1 MTTINHTER
10 NILNTPSRALTPKR
24 RAQFDAL
31 TNVNLDDMLRGVGLE
46 HVRRGAGLLRWLLR
60 GRAQHFA
67 RKIIHYDDLVGAHGL
82 ATGGAWAVAQFADRL
97 HVMDQAPM
105 PRSGAALIVANHPGL
120 CDTVALFAAINRVD
134 LLIVAAWRPFLHA
147 LPHTS
152 RYLLYVDDTQRSRVA
167 AARAVARHLR
177 NGGAVLTFPGGQIEP
192 DPAAQGGAAAALD
205 RWNNSVAAFA
215 RLAPDAVIVPTIVS
229 GAVSPA
235 ALRHPLT
242 RIRRQPNDRQW
253 LAGLLQLQLR
263 SLQHVAVRVHF
274 GHALAATQPHINDAV
289 RAEAQRLIANAAS
302 RRAD

>member
-1 MTTINHTER
+1 MTTTDRIDRT
-10 NILNTPSRALTPKR
+10 ILNTPGRALTPER
-24 RAQFDAL
+24 RVQLDAL
-31 TNVNLDDMLRGVGLE
+31 TNVNIDDMLRGVGLE
-46 HVRRGAGLLRWLLR
+46 HARRGTGLLRGLLR

-67 RKIIHYDDLVGAHGL
+67 RKIIYYDDLVGARGL
-82 ATGGAWAVAQFADRL
+82 AAGGAWAVAQFAERL
-97 HVMDQAPM
+97 HVMDQVQV

-120 CDTVALFAAINRVD
+120 CDTMALFAAIDRPD

-152 RYLLYVDDTQRSRVA
+152 RHLLYVDDTQRSRVA
-167 AARAVARHLR
+167 AARAAARHLR
-177 NGGAVLTFPGGQIEP
+177 GGGAVLTFPGGQIEP

-205 RWNNSVAAFA
+205 RWGNSVAAFA
-215 RLAPDAVIVPTIVS
+215 RLAPNAVVVPTIVS
-229 GAVSPA
+229 GVVSPA

-263 SLQHVAVRVHF
+263 SLQHVVVRVHF
-274 GHALAATQPHINDAV
+274 GQPLAATQPNMDDAV
-289 RAEAQRLIANAAS
+289 RTQAQRLIANAAS